1 VDASSH
7 SCLSLAYAHVCS
19 RKLTDADIMRRRSRW
34 VRAGGSGA
42 EAGAQA
48 ARLLGRN
55 QLSEAENASKFFF
68 KVAKEA
74 ESKGST
80 TSTKVALTGVL
91 MALARFLRPGA
102 LTLLAL
108 LLI

>member
-1 VDASSH
+1 
-7 SCLSLAYAHVCS
+7 
-19 RKLTDADIMRRRSRW
+19 M
-34 VRAGGSGA
+34 RAGGSGA

-48 ARLLGRN
+48 ARLQGRN

-74 ESKGST
+74 ESKGGM

-108 LLI
+108 LLIY